1 MTSPHRVVNPS
12 GLAAP
17 RGYAHAVVAAPGR
30 TVHLAGQVAGDEQ
43 GVIRGDSL
51 AAQFDAAAG
60 NVVTALSAAGG
71 APEHIVSMT
80 VYVTDVA
87 AYREARPALRDV
99 WRAHFGEHYPAMAV
113 IGIASLVDPAALVEI
128 VATAVL
134 P

>member
-1 MTSPHRVVNPS
+1 MTSPHRIVNPS

-17 RGYAHAVVAAPGR
+17 RGYSHAVVAAPGK
-30 TVHLAGQVAGDEQ
+30 TVHFAGQVAHDEQ
-43 GVIRGDSL
+43 GMIRGGSL
-51 AAQFDAAAG
+51 AEQFDAAAG
-60 NVVTALSAAGG
+60 NVVKAVSAAGG

-87 AYREARPALRDV
+87 AYREARPALRDI

-113 IGIASLVDPAALVEI
+113 IGIDSLVDPAALVEI
-128 VATAVL
+128 VAVAVI